1 MNFIILYHI
10 IMCILC
16 TMDIY
21 TNINNILRDIN
32 YLLSITDM
40 KCCSMTNI
48 FPKFLINLQHL
59 NCEQVIHYIELPN
72 SYKNLKSL
80 YCQSAQIYDIPNTFI
95 NLEYLDCSYTAINY
109 IPKTLRKLEY
119 LDCSYTAV
127 DDIPNTLIKLEYLD
141 CSYTAVEDIPNTLIN
156 LEYLDCSYT
165 EITFIPDTLV
175 LLEYLNCSENIDL
188 NKLPDTLINL
198 ITLNCN
204 STDIIDIPKTLIN
217 LTEIYSDKLDTNMI
231 INRQKKIKNGFLK
244 FIKLYKLYR
253 ISDTLWKIAEYY
265 IARKYS
271 PNNII
276 HYIDWN

>member
-1 MNFIILYHI
+1 
-10 IMCILC
+10 MCILC

-48 FPKFLINLQHL
+48 LPKFLINLQHL
-59 NCEQVIHYIELPN
+59 NCEQVIHYIELPD

-80 YCQSAQIYDIPNTFI
+80 YCQSVQIYDIPNTFI

-127 DDIPNTLIKLEYLD
+127 DDIPNTLI
-141 CSYTAVEDIPNTLIN
+141 N

-175 LLEYLNCSENIDL
+175 LLEYLNCSENIEL